1 MNLEYDNPK
10 LKELI
15 EKHSDDYWN
24 ELATVGFAK
33 TFCIQEVG
41 FTVEFVNSAFDYL
54 FEEVEKHEGITLND
68 FSILTREY
76 AAALAYYFI
85 TNIHNYKIT
94 GQKSITIINNY
105 YQIIDKPNS
114 AKKFIMQCVVIPLV
128 ISFVT
133 SAGTSLS
140 TLIKDEI
147 IKNITKFEVS
157 KQESLII
164 REGLL
169 ENGKICLYS
178 DSHKDST
185 FIEFDTE
192 LIDLTVLKEDEEWIQ
207 VLYSKR
213 GNDDLYIGYVLKDK

>member
-1 MNLEYDNPK
+1 MNLEYDNHK
-10 LKELI
+10 LKELRG
-15 EKHSDDYWN
+15 KHSDDYWN
-24 ELATVGFAK
+24 EPATVGFAK
-33 TFCIQEVG
+33 TLFMQEAG
-41 FTVEFVNSAFDYL
+41 LTVEFVNSAFDYL
-54 FEEVEKHEGITLND
+54 FEEVEKHEGKTLND

-76 AAALAYYFI
+76 RAALAHYLI
-85 TNIHNYKIT
+85 TNIHKYKIT
-94 GQKSITIINNY
+94 GQQSITIINNY
-105 YQIIDKPNS
+105 YQTIEKPNS
-114 AKKFIMQCVVIPLV
+114 AKKIIMQCIVIPLV
-128 ISFVT
+128 ISFVS

-164 REGLL
+164 RDDLL
-169 ENGKICLYS
+169 KKREIYLYS
-178 DSHKDST
+178 NSHKDST

-213 GNDDLYIGYVLKDK
+213 GNDDLYIGYVLKEK